1 MKPDSRSELICPM
14 KIQPVSEASKSK
26 EENGTVPTKC
36 ALTPESH
43 PFWSKVQKGEP
54 DECWPWKLGKDKD
67 GYGRTKLLGRKI
79 GAHRAALLL
88 THGTAVV
95 DLEVRHE
102 CDNPPCCNPNHL
114 VPGTHAQNMADRN
127 ARGRQAKGERNGRAK
142 LTADTVLAIRAA
154 YVPHKVS
161 VRTLAARFGVNHY
174 IVSDIVRRVTWKG
187 IEPVKEAA

>member
-1 MKPDSRSELICPM
+1 MQIPAPL
-14 KIQPVSEASKSK
+14 QPSS
-26 EENGTVPTKC
+26 N
-36 ALTPESH
+36 TPENQRLTEWCQSECKSLEH
-43 PFWSKVQKGEP
+43 PFWRKVKIGGP
-54 DECWPWKLGKDKD
+54 DDCWPWKYGTDKD

-95 DLEVRHE
+95 GLEVRHE

-127 ARGRQAKGERNGRAK
+127 ARGRQAKGEGNGRAK
-142 LTADTVLAIRAA
+142 LTADIVRAIRAA

-161 VRTLAARFGVNHY
+161 KRALAAQFGVNYY
-174 IVSDIVRRVTWKG
+174 IVRDIIDRVTWKG
-187 IEPVKEAA
+187 VEPLEVAP